1 MRRLLLGL
9 IRRTR
14 KEIYLGI
21 SDFGESGIEQRGAL
35 LSLVNQLL
43 VRENQPQRI

>member
-1 MRRLLLGL
+1 MRRILLGL

-21 SDFGESGIEQRGAL
+21 SAFGESGIEQRGAL

-43 VRENQPQRI
+43 VREPA